1 MLHFLKILRVYG
13 RQVLDS
19 RGNPTVEAVVV
30 IKNEMNGALSEGTAM
45 VPSGASTGAFEAIEL
60 RDGGAMYMGKGVTK
74 AVENIQKEIEPVL
87 AGMDAANQYKIDCLL
102 RELDGTKDK
111 SRLGANAMLA
121 VSLAVAKAAANA
133 LQIPLYRYLGG
144 VQAKTMPVPM
154 MNILNGGAHSDNDLD
169 VQEFMI
175 VPVGAKSFKEG
186 VRWCTE
192 IYHCLKKILKDKN
205 LATGVGDEGGFAPQ
219 LSSEIEAIDLIMEAI
234 TKAGFMPGKDIMISL
249 DVAASEWK
257 GDTIGSYRM
266 PKQKRVYTTCE
277 MIEEWVEIKEH
288 YPIFSIEDP
297 LDEEDWSGWKELTKK
312 VNGSLVLVGD
322 DLFVTNRE
330 RLQRGIDKKV
340 ANAILIKPNQIG
352 TLTETIEAV
361 QTAQKHGYKT
371 IMSHR
376 SGETEDTFIADLA
389 VALNTG
395 FIKTGAPCR
404 GERTAKYNR
413 LLRIEE
419 ELYSEC

>member
-1 MLHFLKILRVYG
+1 MLHFLKIVRIYG

-30 IKNEMNGALSEGTAM
+30 IKNEMNGDLTEGTAM
-45 VPSGASTGAFEAIEL
+45 VPSGASTGAFEAVEL
-60 RDGGAMYMGKGVTK
+60 RDGQAQFMGKGVTK
-74 AVENIQKEIEPVL
+74 AVENIKKEIEPALV
-87 AGMDAANQYKIDCLL
+87 GMDASSQYKIDCLL

-111 SRLGANAMLA
+111 SRLGANAILA

-154 MNILNGGAHSDNDLD
+154 MNILNGGAHSDNALD

-175 VPVGAKSFKEG
+175 VPMGAKSFREG
-186 VRWCTE
+186 ARWCTE
-192 IYHCLKKILKDKN
+192 IYHCLKKLLQDKK

-234 TKAGFMPGKDIMISL
+234 TKAGFTPGKDLMISL

-257 GDTIGSYRM
+257 GDAIGSYRM
-266 PKQKRVYTTCE
+266 PKQKRVYSTHE

-312 VNGSLVLVGD
+312 VNGSMLLVGD
-322 DLFVTNRE
+322 DLFVTNKE

-413 LLRIEE
+413 LLRIED
-419 ELYSEC
+419 ELCSES